1 MIVAFQNMLKISL
14 FLSFEDNH
22 LLLFWFPRVQKYLV
36 ADILRLDD
44 RSTRHCFVKRWGMS
58 LIDVDKL
65 LMTDECNYDQP
76 LVRHQSVGLQKCWM
90 KPVLVLAPSQP
101 TAHCFAL
108 AYSNITLAH
117 KLLSK
122 RENACSLTEERLV
135 TMHTQR
141 LQVSFSCN
149 FRMIF
154 PIKPVWSS
162 FACLFSLTL
171 QLEIIQTKLL
181 PRAMLIQLSDVHMFR
196 TLTRGFLATLLKENK
211 VFPNYI
217 VCYEHQNW
225 FSIPCGEVPRWSQ
238 SS

>member
-1 MIVAFQNMLKISL
+1 MTGRPDIAL
-14 FLSFEDNH
+14 F
-22 LLLFWFPRVQKYLV
+22 
-36 ADILRLDD
+36 
-44 RSTRHCFVKRWGMS
+44 KRWGRS
-58 LIDVDKL
+58 LIDVDKV

-108 AYSNITLAH
+108 AYSIITLAH
-117 KLLSK
+117 RLLSK
-122 RENACSLTEERLV
+122 RENACSLTEERPV
-135 TMHTQR
+135 TMHTQS

-154 PIKPVWSS
+154 LIKPVWSW

-181 PRAMLIQLSDVHMFR
+181 PGAMLIQLSDVHMFR

>member
-1 MIVAFQNMLKISL
+1 MTGRPDIAL
-14 FLSFEDNH
+14 F
-22 LLLFWFPRVQKYLV
+22 
-36 ADILRLDD
+36 
-44 RSTRHCFVKRWGMS
+44 KRWGRS

-65 LMTDECNYDQP
+65 LMTDECNYDQTPVVQKVDNTIHRIVIYPVDSSIQLLNNWAQP
-76 LVRHQSVGLQKCWM
+76 LVRHQSVRLQKCWM

-108 AYSNITLAH
+108 AYSIITLAH
-117 KLLSK
+117 RLLSK
-122 RENACSLTEERLV
+122 RENACSLTEERPV
-135 TMHTQR
+135 TMHTQS

-154 PIKPVWSS
+154 LVKPVWSW
-162 FACLFSLTL
+162 FARLFSLTL

-181 PRAMLIQLSDVHMFR
+181 PRAMLIQLSDIHMFR
-196 TLTRGFLATLLKENK
+196 TLTRRFLATLLKENK

-217 VCYEHQNW
+217 VRYEHQNW

>member
-1 MIVAFQNMLKISL
+1 MVISC
-14 FLSFEDNH
+14 
-22 LLLFWFPRVQKYLV
+22 WWQ
-36 ADILRLDD
+36 
-44 RSTRHCFVKRWGMS
+44 MS
-58 LIDVDKL
+58 LIWPAIGPSPECRASEMLNEASARTGALTTHCSL
-65 LMTDECNYDQP
+65 LCPCIVNYYT
-76 LVRHQSVGLQKCWM
+76 R
-90 KPVLVLAPSQP
+90 SQ
-101 TAHCFAL
+101 TFEQ
-108 AYSNITLAH
+108 
-117 KLLSK
+117 K
-122 RENACSLTEERLV
+122 RECLQSNRRTTGHHA
-135 TMHTQR
+135 HTHR

-154 PIKPVWSS
+154 LIKPVWSW

-181 PRAMLIQLSDVHMFR
+181 PRAMLIQLSDIHMFR
-196 TLTRGFLATLLKENK
+196 TLTRRFLATLLKENK